1 MPKKHGYVKRISSE
15 EEEEGYVLVLKD
27 KLSVFPALGQTF
39 NLVKSGLLRRVSVE
53 SYPCQCRGP
62 ELPHEHYFVRW
73 SGLKQGQK
81 VAITRNVAE
90 KNEFQ
95 LTIE

>member
-15 EEEEGYVLVLKD
+15 EVQEGYVLVLKD
-27 KLSVFPALGQTF
+27 KLSVFPAPRKAF
-39 NLVKSGLLRRVSVE
+39 NLVNGGALRRVSVE

-81 VAITRNVAE
+81 G
-90 KNEFQ
+90 
-95 LTIE
+95 